1 VKKVFEENKNPDLSE
16 QIVYFWNKVIYQ
28 RKIDYNK
35 YRGKIDTIYNREKK
49 RAENVI
55 REKFKHFV
63 YTVKIDGNRNRL
75 KIDVIYPLDYIA
87 TVQYIDIIDDYFL
100 ILRKSALESR
110 VEYALDNVL
119 VYGHKFVF
127 SED

>member
-1 VKKVFEENKNPDLSE
+1 MAEENKSADLTD
-16 QIVYFWNKVIYQ
+16 QIVYFFDKVIYQ

-35 YRGKIDTIYNREKK
+35 YRGNIDTIYNREKK

-63 YTVKIDGNRNRL
+63 YTVKIGGNRNRL
-75 KIDVIYPLDYIA
+75 KIDVIYPLDYIT
-87 TVQYIDIIDDYFL
+87 TVQYIDIIDNYFL

-119 VYGHKFVF
+119 VYGQKSVF
-127 SED
+127 KDN

>member
-1 VKKVFEENKNPDLSE
+1 MSEENKSTDLSE
-16 QIVYFWNKVIYQ
+16 QIVYFFDKVIYQ

-63 YTVKIDGNRNRL
+63 YTVKVDGNRNRL

-87 TVQYIDIIDDYFL
+87 TVQYIDIIDNYFL

-119 VYGHKFVF
+119 VHGQKSVF
-127 SED
+127 KDI

>member
-1 VKKVFEENKNPDLSE
+1 MAEENKSADLTD
-16 QIVYFWNKVIYQ
+16 QIVYFFDKVIYQ

-35 YRGKIDTIYNREKK
+35 YRGNIDTIYNREKK

-63 YTVKIDGNRNRL
+63 YTVKIGGNRNRL

-87 TVQYIDIIDDYFL
+87 TVQYIDIIDNYFL

-119 VYGHKFVF
+119 VHGQKSVF
-127 SED
+127 KDN